1 MRFSIKHEAFAN
13 RGLGVHTA
21 GVFKGPRLMIDGREA
36 QGKRLRFAV
45 RDNSGNQREI
55 RLRTSIFDP
64 IPKVQIGDET
74 IHLARPL
81 RWYEYVWMAIPI
93 VLGLSGGFIGAMF
106 GFGAL
111 YASSRIF
118 RSDRSGFAKYAVS
131 ALISVGAVLAYFV
144 SVVALHLLVGV
155 PPSRG

>member
-1 MRFSIKHEAFAN
+1 MRLAIKHEAFTN

-36 QGKRLRFAV
+36 KGKRLRFSV

-55 RLRTSIFDP
+55 RLRTNMFDP
-64 IPKVQIGDET
+64 IPKVEIGDQT
-74 IHLARPL
+74 IQLARPL
-81 RWYEYVWMAIPI
+81 AWYEYAWMAIPI
-93 VLGLSGGFIGAMF
+93 VLGLSGGALGAMF

-118 RSDRSGFAKYAVS
+118 RSDRGAFAKYALS
-131 ALISVGAVLAYFV
+131 ALISLGAAVAFFV
-144 SVVALHLLVGV
+144 SVGAIHLLVGV
-155 PPSRG
+155 PSRG